1 MKQIPNQIN
10 VLYET
15 QLNQKAIP
23 KKLCPYYKKWLRYY
37 LDFCHKYNHESSVKK
52 SLAHYI
58 NKLKEKS
65 QTDQQQKQAINAISL
80 FYEIGTDHAGKK
92 NPLKNKTNL
101 ILKKKE
107 GLKESNASWVSVYD
121 DLKNEIKLR
130 HYSPNTLK
138 TYRGW
143 VRQFQNFS
151 KSKDPRL
158 LENSD
163 VKKFL
168 TYLAV
173 DKKVAAS
180 TQNQSFNA
188 LLFFFKHILKRD
200 FGEFKDVPRAKRKP
214 YIPEVLSRE
223 EIDVIIANLSPPF
236 SLVAKMLYGCGLRL
250 SECMKLRI
258 SCFNFDTGTL
268 TVHDGKGKKDRMV
281 PLPESI
287 ATEIK
292 NHLAGVIDLHE
303 KDLKAGYAGTFL
315 PSLLEKNIRTLPQY
329 LDKS

>member
-1 MKQIPNQIN
+1 
-10 VLYET
+10 
-15 QLNQKAIP
+15 
-23 KKLCPYYKKWLRYY
+23 
-37 LDFCHKYNHESSVKK
+37 
-52 SLAHYI
+52 
-58 NKLKEKS
+58 
-65 QTDQQQKQAINAISL
+65 
-80 FYEIGTDHAGKK
+80 
-92 NPLKNKTNL
+92 
-101 ILKKKE
+101 
-107 GLKESNASWVSVYD
+107 
-121 DLKNEIKLR
+121 
-130 HYSPNTLK
+130 
-138 TYRGW
+138 
-143 VRQFQNFS
+143 
-151 KSKDPRL
+151 
-158 LENSD
+158 
-163 VKKFL
+163 
-168 TYLAV
+168 LAV

-250 SECMKLRI
+250 SECMKSRI

-292 NHLAGVIDLHE
+292 NHLTCVIELHE

-315 PSLLEKNIRTLPQY
+315 PSLLEKKI
-329 LDKS
+329 

>member
-1 MKQIPNQIN
+1 MKQIPTQLNT
-10 VLYET
+10 LYET
-15 QLNQKAIP
+15 QLNQKAIQ

-37 LDFCHKYNHESSVKK
+37 LDFCHKYNHESSAKK

-58 NKLKEKS
+58 NKLKEKN

-80 FYEIGTDHAGKK
+80 FYEIGTDHAGKEK
-92 NPLKNKTNL
+92 PLKNKTNL
-101 ILKKKE
+101 ILRKKE

-168 TYLAV
+168 IYLAV

-223 EIDVIIANLSPPF
+223 EIDVIIANLSPLF
-236 SLVAKMLYGCGLRL
+236 
-250 SECMKLRI
+250 
-258 SCFNFDTGTL
+258 
-268 TVHDGKGKKDRMV
+268 H
-281 PLPESI
+281 
-287 ATEIK
+287 
-292 NHLAGVIDLHE
+292 
-303 KDLKAGYAGTFL
+303 
-315 PSLLEKNIRTLPQY
+315 
-329 LDKS
+329 